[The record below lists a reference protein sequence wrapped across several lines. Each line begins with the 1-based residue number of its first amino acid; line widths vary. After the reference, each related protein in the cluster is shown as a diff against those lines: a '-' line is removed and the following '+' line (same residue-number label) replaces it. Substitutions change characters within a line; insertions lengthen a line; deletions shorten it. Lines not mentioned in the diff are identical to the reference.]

1 MIRTNKIIEY
11 FFNLLLNNLSLK
23 RNIIIRTGTDK
34 SIGCALNESARLPL
48 TKAKNA
54 LVIPQVRQ
62 GICKNFCT
70 RHPVSKYHIPNA
82 INATENN
89 IITLWNSFNPFIGY
103 FYCFAPLSNI
113 SRALT
118 LAAKQSARHLG
129 LSAFGVSSLV

>member
-11 FFNLLLNNLSLK
+11 FLNLLLNNLSLK

-89 IITLWNSFNPFIGY
+89 IITLWKSFNPFIGY